1 MHRTLYNIQVQTI
14 LSDILLQLIDNLVL
28 ISQSLPNIPWIQ
40 QLLHSEF
47 RVLYQRGGVGF
58 HSWGPALTTGCQG
71 YFGGD
76 PHPAPTRGKSPL
88 IPWIRHHFTPTVLT
102 GTGLGNRTGCALSR
116 SQNTQRTRPSLGRS
130 LGYRRELGWGPRVSE
145 PWRPCNER

>member
-58 HSWGPALTTGCQG
+58 HS
-71 YFGGD
+71 
-76 PHPAPTRGKSPL
+76 
-88 IPWIRHHFTPTVLT
+88 
-102 GTGLGNRTGCALSR
+102 
-116 SQNTQRTRPSLGRS
+116 
-130 LGYRRELGWGPRVSE
+130 
-145 PWRPCNER
+145 